1 MEELKLI
8 KEFPHKILAT
18 DEVGRGPLGGP
29 VVAGAVG
36 VYVEDALFLKHF
48 LKSLK
53 ALGVGDS
60 KKISS
65 SDRVAILKKLGLT
78 DLSFR
83 KTGCFSN
90 KGIKIFY
97 TTWDMDPLVIDEEN
111 ILHASLRAMRE
122 GAESI
127 SSHFSSMKK
136 IPTTVL
142 IDGPMKFRWGN
153 KKSSWHEIPLV
164 KGDSRSLLIG
174 LASLVAKEKRDAF
187 MKEMHEI
194 YPQYGFN
201 SHFGYPTKAHRQAI
215 EIHGPCPI
223 HRKTFRGVKE
233 FLRD

>member
-29 VVAGAVG
+29 VVAGTVG
-36 VYVEDALFLKHF
+36 VYVEDALDFKH
-48 LKSLK
+48 LIKSLK
-53 ALGVGDS
+53 AFGVGDS
-60 KKISS
+60 KKINP
-65 SDRVAILKKLGLT
+65 SDRLGILNKMGIT

-83 KTGCFSN
+83 KTGSFSVE
-90 KGIKIFY
+90 GIKIFF
-97 TTWDMDPLVIDEEN
+97 TTWDMDHVVIDEEN
-111 ILHASLRAMRE
+111 ILQASLRAMRE
-122 GAESI
+122 GAECI

-142 IDGPMKFRWGN
+142 IDGPMKYRWGN
-153 KKSSWHEIPLV
+153 KKSTWNEIPLV

-174 LASLVAKEKRDAF
+174 LASLIAKEKRDAF

-201 SHFGYPTKAHRQAI
+201 SHFGYPTKAHRLAI
-215 EIHGPCPI
+215 QTHGPCHI
-223 HRKTFRGVKE
+223 HRKTFKGVKE